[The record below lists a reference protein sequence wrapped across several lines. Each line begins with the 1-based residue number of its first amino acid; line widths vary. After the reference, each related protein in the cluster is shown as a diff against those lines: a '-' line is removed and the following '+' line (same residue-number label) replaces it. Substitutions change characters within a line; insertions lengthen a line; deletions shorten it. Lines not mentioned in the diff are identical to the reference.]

1 MKCTL
6 PTLSNLIIRSNNI
19 DADLYL
25 KIIRYW
31 KIGWFD
37 CLVMAEDLLES
48 DHIYPHIY
56 LQIICYSNYA
66 AIGYFRF

>member
-37 CLVMAEDLLES
+37 CLVMAEDLLEYNY
-48 DHIYPHIY
+48 IYPHIY
-56 LQIICYSNYA
+56 L
-66 AIGYFRF
+66 